1 MSIVS
6 SWGRTVR
13 FPPTSRADGSCILV
27 PSSGPG
33 QLVMSLMSCSRLDI
47 SFSWLWSGV
56 RTSGTFSALYGV
68 HIGRWEL
75 EGVGEGACDGTLLIC
90 WLALAC
96 CLWFRLEMEA
106 EGEASAE
113 AWWAGEGAFDKEFH
127 LGPKRELIERLGGS
141 IIRTC
146 SQNNGGTRDW
156 KWKQKTEKTKE
167 LVGGC
172 KRKKGVAVPI
182 VAFDERSTPSLTS
195 KASLLSLRNTVE
207 NMAST
212 CCSSPSSIQSL
223 ILLNN
228 AGVAQSG
235 ITANSPPR
243 RGRKISKKMPSSH
256 WTQFHSHSCAG
267 KYQSL
272 IYTHPTHSRVSDFRT
287 TQSGSW
293 MRTARD

>member
-1 MSIVS
+1 
-6 SWGRTVR
+6 
-13 FPPTSRADGSCILV
+13 
-27 PSSGPG
+27 
-33 QLVMSLMSCSRLDI
+33 MSLMSRSRLDI

-56 RTSGTFSALYGV
+56 RTSGTFLALYGV

-96 CLWFRLEMEA
+96 CLWFRLETEA

-113 AWWAGEGAFDKEFH
+113 AWWAGEGAFDKEFR

-146 SQNNGGTRDW
+146 SQNNRGTRDW
-156 KWKQKTEKTKE
+156 KWKQKTKKTKE

-212 CCSSPSSIQSL
+212 CCSSPSSIWSL
-223 ILLNN
+223 ILSNN

-235 ITANSPPR
+235 ITANSPPH
-243 RGRKISKKMPSSH
+243 RGRKISKKCPQVIGLSS
-256 WTQFHSHSCAG
+256 T
-267 KYQSL
+267 L
-272 IYTHPTHSRVSDFRT
+272 THAPVSINLSFTPTLLTRAFQIFNPLNPVHGCVPQGIEWRTGRVGRKEVS
-287 TQSGSW
+287 
-293 MRTARD
+293 